1 MPQGLHVLPNIG
13 RMLSEW
19 CFSSRKKDPLQMA
32 MRAGL
37 LIVDAFNPFCAA
49 ASPGQFIA
57 PTVAKPFIQLSENRN
72 FASQKVFRDET
83 PYGGYTPPAYQRA
96 WSNTPEH
103 WTRLSK
109 MLNDVTGGDDV
120 KPGRINIPP
129 EAIRLIVNS
138 YLLPGTSGNIDKLAR
153 ALEKDK
159 TTTKDWPVL
168 SRMYGTAPDERE
180 KERAV
185 YDRFSDLQDDINVI
199 KEYRKQGRL
208 KEAREGVKELGNGN
222 FDNGLRIFKGYDAFT
237 NRLQEMN
244 RAKRVAE
251 KNNNEVALKNIE
263 TARKRLFAEFLRRR
277 M

>member
-1 MPQGLHVLPNIG
+1 MVEYTGTL
-13 RMLSEW
+13 
-19 CFSSRKKDPLQMA
+19 
-32 MRAGL
+32 
-37 LIVDAFNPFCAA
+37 
-49 ASPGQFIA
+49 
-57 PTVAKPFIQLSENRN
+57 
-72 FASQKVFRDET
+72 DET
-83 PYGGYTPPAYQRA
+83 V
-96 WSNTPEH
+96 E
-103 WTRLSK
+103 
-109 MLNDVTGGDDV
+109 DVERCHGGDDV

-244 RAKRVAE
+244 RAKRSAE